1 MSVMQLAE
9 LIQVDPSE
17 IVRSLFMK
25 GLVLSMSQVSE
36 LRWQPMKKQSS
47 NENG

>member
-1 MSVMQLAE
+1 MQLAD

-25 GLVLSMSQVSE
+25 GLVLSMSQVRGVGC
-36 LRWQPMKKQSS
+36 LIVLAIQHIYRL
-47 NENG
+47 